1 MIDVIDNLV
10 GAYRQVI
17 LQLGKETLHLM
28 FINMAEPSHEI
39 ILHQDNALGRVLHV
53 GNGDVGVALLVSQQ
67 FAQEVCAYFVHSLFE
82 SSSFSHSQYFFK

>member
-10 GAYRQVI
+10 GAHRQVI
-17 LQLGKETLHLM
+17 LQLCKETFHLM
-28 FINMAEPSHEI
+28 FINVTESSHEI

-53 GNGDVGVALLVSQQ
+53 GNGDVGVTLLVSQQ